1 MYIDVIKGILNSDID
16 VQNKLDKISTVV
28 RKVEEIENLAMQ
40 LAAEQARSHD
50 VTKIEP
56 TWEHRLKAINSM
68 RKSEPEETS
77 VLNRKDLLSCLEGAV
92 GFLKTVI
99 LEKGAWE
106 IKNPFRPYVQ
116 KKKPSEALRPLSML
130 SVAPWEIGMCVSAL
144 HDWTR
149 VVQPEDKEAL
159 KIIDNG
165 CNYLRKVQRS
175 FGNGGLGDSF
185 WIEELQ
191 PGHNDVRGNALETSI
206 SLSLWTILNLEDI
219 SDAVER
225 GLAFLASCRNNDG
238 GWGFKPSCESD
249 IKSTSIIVM
258 VLLAVL
264 KGCKLEDSRRVDLSK
279 LARAGME
286 WILKH
291 QNPDGS
297 WSYEYT
303 GRDCRTSGSFYA
315 IEAIALSK
323 FYFETDQSAD
333 DSLFGGAH
341 KRDALR
347 KALDSKYWR
356 SLRWY
361 ETSYRLMGGDRGG
374 WGWWEH
380 DPSSAV
386 ENTAAGL
393 IVLLDTEWLDETS
406 ALAGQAMKWLLDA
419 RDQEYWWQV
428 NTPLVIKAMIRML
441 HRPSRLRQKFKLAK
455 EPSPEI
461 PATCMAT
468 GM

>member
-40 LAAEQARSHD
+40 LASEQARSHD
-50 VTKIEP
+50 AGKIEP

-68 RKSEPEETS
+68 RKSEPEETT
-77 VLNRKDLLSCLEGAV
+77 LLKTNDLVSCLKDAV
-92 GFLKTVI
+92 GFLKTII
-99 LEKGAWE
+99 LEKGSWE

-116 KKKPSEALRPLSML
+116 KKKPREALRPLSML

-144 HDWTR
+144 HDWTQ

-159 KIIDNG
+159 RIIDDG
-165 CNYLRKVQRS
+165 CNYLRKVQLS

-185 WIEELQ
+185 WIEEIQ
-191 PGHNDVRGNALETSI
+191 PCHPDVRGNALETSI
-206 SLSLWTILNLEDI
+206 SLSLWTMLNLEDI

-225 GLAFLASCRNNDG
+225 GLAFLASCRNEDG
-238 GWGFKPSCESD
+238 GWGFKPSCQSD
-249 IKSTSIIVM
+249 IKSTSIIVV

-264 KGCKLEDSRRVDLSK
+264 KGLKLEALRHEELCR
-279 LARAGME
+279 LAHAGMK
-286 WILKH
+286 WILEK
-291 QNPDGS
+291 QNQDGS
-297 WSYEYT
+297 WSFEYT

-323 FYFETDQSAD
+323 FYLEEDQSAD
-333 DSLFGGAH
+333 DNLFGGAH
-341 KRDALR
+341 ERDALR
-347 KALDSKYWR
+347 KALDTKYLR

-361 ETSYRLMGGDRGG
+361 ETSYRLMGGERGG

-419 RDQEYWWQV
+419 RDPKNWWQV

-455 EPSPEI
+455 EPSREI